1 MNGVTDG
8 RLDLHWTDSAFSPPD
23 LIQANLPTRGLAA
36 QVTGLSLSQA
46 PCFVLCIDCEQT
58 QRLPPRGF
66 VPPGNCRDELTG
78 TGTGSALWAARLDM
92 GLIKLWGKRNKKK
105 KSKEQPNINPGIIWK
120 FWYIEVIIGGCS
132 PRSADTSRK
141 APVKYDGIMSPALR
155 IVDH

>member
-23 LIQANLPTRGLAA
+23 VIRANLPTRGLAA

-46 PCFVLCIDCEQT
+46 PYYVLCIDCEQT

-66 VPPGNCRDELTG
+66 VPPGNYRDELTG

-92 GLIKLWGKRNKKK
+92 GLIERRMGEKEKEKKRTA
-105 KSKEQPNINPGIIWK
+105 Q
-120 FWYIEVIIGGCS
+120 V
-132 PRSADTSRK
+132 
-141 APVKYDGIMSPALR
+141 
-155 IVDH
+155 